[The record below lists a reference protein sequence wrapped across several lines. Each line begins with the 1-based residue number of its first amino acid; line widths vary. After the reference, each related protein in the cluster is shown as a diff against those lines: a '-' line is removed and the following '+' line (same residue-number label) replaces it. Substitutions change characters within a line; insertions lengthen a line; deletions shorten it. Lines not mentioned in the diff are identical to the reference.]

1 MKVLQVVSSMNPDQ
15 GGVCQGI
22 RNTLPAMASFDCDSD
37 VVCLDGVD
45 DTYGVADSFRVIRLG
60 ERIGPWAYSKKLRG
74 WLKKSLADYD
84 VVVINGLWTYHSYA
98 VTSVISELRR
108 EGVTNLPRVY
118 VMPHGMLDPWF
129 QRHPSRRLKAYRNWV
144 YWKAAE
150 HRTVRYADGMLF
162 TCRKELEL
170 AREPFRPYCPKK
182 EVNVGYGVPSP
193 PGFGPQMKSAFLDA
207 CPQAVDR
214 PYLLFISRIHPKKG
228 VDLLLRAYAEI
239 AKSKKGTDVI
249 PLLVVAGP
257 CDSAY
262 AQEMKELARQLHLL
276 AATPTVNDNST
287 PQVVFPG
294 MLRGDAK
301 WGAFYG
307 CEAFVLPSHQENFG
321 IAVVEALACAKP
333 VLISKQVNI
342 WDEIQECQACLVDD
356 DTQAGTNRLIDR
368 WLHLSPESQREMGQA
383 ALRCYQQHY
392 RPESVAARFVT
403 ALSGA

>member
-1 MKVLQVVSSMNPDQ
+1 MNPDQ

-22 RNTLPAMASFDCDSD
+22 RNTLPAMASLNCDND

-45 DTYGVADSFRVIRLG
+45 DTFGVKDAFRVIRLG
-60 ERIGPWAYSKKLRG
+60 ERVGPWAYSKKLRG
-74 WLKKSLADYD
+74 WLRNSLPDYD
-84 VVVINGLWTYHSYA
+84 AVVINGLWTYHSFA
-98 VTSVISELRR
+98 VTSVVSQLRR

-129 QRHPSRRLKAYRNWV
+129 QRQPSRRLKAYRNWA

-150 HRTVRYADGMLF
+150 HRTVRHADGLLF

-170 AREPFRPYCPKK
+170 AREPFRPYRPKQ
-182 EVNVGYGVPSP
+182 EINVGYGVPSP
-193 PGFGPQMKSAFLDA
+193 PRFTTEMKSAFLEA
-207 CPQAVDR
+207 CPQAVNR

-228 VDLLLRAYAEI
+228 VDLLLRAYAEM
-239 AKSKKGTDVI
+239 AGKYKTAEGV

-262 AQEMKELARQLHLL
+262 AEEMKELARQLGLWN
-276 AATPTVNDNST
+276 AMPSIEDGSK
-287 PQVVFPG
+287 PQVTFPG

-321 IAVVEALACAKP
+321 IAVVEALACGKP
-333 VLISKQVNI
+333 VLISNQVNI
-342 WDEIQECQACLVDD
+342 WDEIQDYDACLVEDD
-356 DTQAGTNRLIDR
+356 SQIGTNRLIDQ
-368 WLHLSPESQREMGQA
+368 WLKLSAEARGEMGQS
-383 ALRCYQQHY
+383 ALQCYGKNY
-392 RPESVAARFVT
+392 RPESVAARFIS